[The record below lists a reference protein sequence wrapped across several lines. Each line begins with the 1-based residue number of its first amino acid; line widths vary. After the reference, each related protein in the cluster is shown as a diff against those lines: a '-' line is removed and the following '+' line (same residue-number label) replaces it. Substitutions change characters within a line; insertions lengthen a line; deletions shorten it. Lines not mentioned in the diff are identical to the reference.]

1 MKITAP
7 DMKDSR
13 ILKDYRY
20 YLRMERRLSPN
31 TVAAYGRDV
40 AELLAALELEPRA
53 VRTED
58 IERYLASRAGGDSR
72 SELGMTGNEEPGM
85 TTEEPRMTGETE
97 PGMTTRETRFRV
109 KPGMTTEEPRMTGT
123 GSGKGHQAAGNSP
136 AKLSK
141 RSQARLLSSLRSFF
155 DWLILEGE
163 RKDNPCDRIDAP
175 KLGRYLPEVLSVEEI
190 ESILDSIDTNA
201 GWTGL
206 RDRAILEI
214 LYGCG
219 LRVSEACGL
228 QISHVYLQEGFVRV
242 VGKGDKERLVPLGD
256 LAADAFKNYLDARP
270 QAAEPAFDDVAFL
283 NKNGRPLSRVAIFNL
298 VKKQAL
304 LAGVRK
310 EISPH
315 TFRHSFAT
323 HLIENGADLRVVQ
336 EMLGHESI
344 LTTEIYTHIDAATW
358 QRAILDHHPR
368 R

>member
-1 MKITAP
+1 MKE
-7 DMKDSR
+7 DSR

-40 AELLAALELEPRA
+40 AELLSALELEPRA

-58 IERYLASRAGGDSR
+58 IEKYLASRAGGDSR
-72 SELGMTGNEEPGM
+72 SEPGM
-85 TTEEPRMTGETE
+85 TKAEAD
-97 PGMTTRETRFRV
+97 
-109 KPGMTTEEPRMTGT
+109 KP
-123 GSGKGHQAAGNSP
+123 KA
-136 AKLSK
+136 LSK

-163 RKDNPCDRIDAP
+163 RNDNPCDRIDAP
-175 KLGRYLPEVLSVEEI
+175 KLGRYLPEVLSVEEVAA
-190 ESILDSIDTNA
+190 ILDSVDTNA

-242 VGKGDKERLVPLGD
+242 VGKGDKERLVPLGE

-323 HLIENGADLRVVQ
+323 HLIENGADLRIVQ

-344 LTTEIYTHIDAATW
+344 LTTEIYTHIDTATW

>member
-1 MKITAP
+1 MKE
-7 DMKDSR
+7 DSR
-13 ILKDYRY
+13 ILQDYRY

-40 AELLAALELEPRA
+40 AELLSALELEPRA

-58 IERYLASRAGGDSR
+58 IERYLASR
-72 SELGMTGNEEPGM
+72 N
-85 TTEEPRMTGETE
+85 
-97 PGMTTRETRFRV
+97 
-109 KPGMTTEEPRMTGT
+109 
-123 GSGKGHQAAGNSP
+123 Q
-136 AKLSK
+136 LSK

-163 RKDNPCDRIDAP
+163 RNDNPCDRIDAP
-175 KLGRYLPEVLSVEEI
+175 KLGRYLPEVLSVEEVAA
-190 ESILDSIDTNA
+190 ILDSVDTNA

-219 LRVSEACGL
+219 LRVSEACSL

-242 VGKGDKERLVPLGD
+242 VGKGDKERLVPLGE
-256 LAADAFKNYLDARP
+256 LAADAFRNYLDARP

-323 HLIENGADLRVVQ
+323 HLIENGADLRIVQ

-344 LTTEIYTHIDAATW
+344 LTTEIYTHIDTATW